1 MTDASSRT
9 IAAIS
14 TPPGKGGV
22 ALIRISGADAFAI
35 CDRCFRPARGD
46 TPLSERPARTA
57 VRGDF
62 LLDGAPIDDGLAF
75 RFPAPHSY
83 TGEDTVE
90 FTCHGGVLVSHAVL
104 EAVFAAGALPASAG
118 EFTRRAYLN
127 GALTLTEAD
136 AIGQLLEAGSM
147 GQVKLAGRESREKL
161 SRALSGFHETLVT
174 LLASL
179 YATIDYPEEDLASLS
194 DAELVAAL
202 DRLTGEMSILLR
214 TYRTGHSI
222 RMGIPTVICGRPN
235 VGKSSL
241 YNLLCREEAAIVT
254 DVAGTTRDL
263 LERTVTLGSLTLRLT
278 DTAGLH
284 ETNDPVER
292 IGVERTRAALAGA
305 ELILA
310 VFDASEELTDEDQ
323 ELLATLRES
332 PQTVILCLNKCDLPR
347 ARWEIP
353 SGFPH
358 VVSLT
363 AKYGDTDAL
372 TDCILSLFEDAG
384 IRIGEDAILSDARQF
399 GALTQAKEL
408 LESAANAIRQG
419 ITAEVALSEAERA
432 LGYLGEAEGTS
443 VSEEIV
449 DSIFSHFC
457 IGK

>member
-22 ALIRISGADAFAI
+22 ALIRVSGADAFAI

-46 TPLSERPARTA
+46 PPLSERPARTA

-202 DRLTGEMSILLR
+202 DRLTGEMSVLLR
-214 TYRTGHSI
+214 TYRTGRSI

-347 ARWEIP
+347 ARWDVP

-358 VVSLT
+358 VVSLA
-363 AKYGDTDAL
+363 AKSGDTDAL